1 MEISNGGTMENY
13 SILEAAKILQVTD
26 KTIRN
31 YINRDFVKAEMWNGT
46 WRIPHEDISELFRKK
61 FGKSLDRISAETR
74 REPSRILVEK
84 SEFENQQQKVGKLA
98 VIETREKE
106 LRAEIRNLNERNAQL
121 EASSASGWTEAR
133 ACQAELEKTRE
144 ELHRARENEKRAQQD
159 ANWLRRERDETQMTA
174 QRRAETI
181 KRLREENQRLSDVLH
196 QKALGVR

>member
-1 MEISNGGTMENY
+1 MENY

-61 FGKSLDRISAETR
+61 FGKSLDQNDVETR
-74 REPSRILVEK
+74 HEPNQILVEK
-84 SEFENQQQKVGKLA
+84 SEFENQQQKLGKLA
-98 VIETREKE
+98 VLETREKE
-106 LRAEIRNLNERNAQL
+106 LRAEIHNLNERNAQL

-133 ACQAELEKTRE
+133 AFQAELEKTRE
-144 ELHRARENEKRAQQD
+144 ELRVARENEKRAQQD
-159 ANWLRRERDETQMTA
+159 ANWLRRERDEMQMTA

-181 KRLREENQRLSDVLH
+181 KRLREENQRLSDLLH
-196 QKALGVR
+196 QKALGLR

>member
-1 MEISNGGTMENY
+1 MENY

-61 FGKSLDRISAETR
+61 FGKSLDQNDVETR
-74 REPSRILVEK
+74 HEPNQILVEK
-84 SEFENQQQKVGKLA
+84 SEFENQQQKLGKLA
-98 VIETREKE
+98 VLETREKE

-133 ACQAELEKTRE
+133 AFQAELEKTRE
-144 ELHRARENEKRAQQD
+144 ELRVARENEKRAQQD
-159 ANWLRRERDETQMTA
+159 ANWLRRERDEMQMTA

-181 KRLREENQRLSDVLH
+181 KRLREENQRLSDLLH
-196 QKALGVR
+196 QKALGLR

>member
-1 MEISNGGTMENY
+1 MENY

-61 FGKSLDRISAETR
+61 FGKPLDQNPVETR
-74 REPSRILVEK
+74 GELNRILVEK

-159 ANWLRRERDETQMTA
+159 ANWLRRERDEMQMTA

>member
-1 MEISNGGTMENY
+1 MENY

-61 FGKSLDRISAETR
+61 FGKSLDQNAAQTH
-74 REPSRILVEK
+74 REPDQILVEK
-84 SEFENQQQKVGKLA
+84 SEFENQQQELGKLA
-98 VIETREKE
+98 VIETSEKE

-133 ACQAELEKTRE
+133 AFQAELEKTRE
-144 ELHRARENEKRAQQD
+144 ELHVARENEKRAQQD
-159 ANWLRRERDETQMTA
+159 ANWLRRERDEMQRTA

-181 KRLREENQRLSDVLH
+181 KRLREENQRLSDLLH

>member
-1 MEISNGGTMENY
+1 MENY

-61 FGKSLDRISAETR
+61 FGKPLDRISAETH
-74 REPSRILVEK
+74 REPNRILVEK

-144 ELHRARENEKRAQQD
+144 ELHMARENEKRAQQD
-159 ANWLRRERDETQMTA
+159 ANWLRRERDEMQMTA

>member
-1 MEISNGGTMENY
+1 MENY

-61 FGKSLDRISAETR
+61 FGKPLDQNDVETR
-74 REPSRILVEK
+74 HEPNQILVEK
-84 SEFENQQQKVGKLA
+84 SEFESQQQKLGKLA
-98 VIETREKE
+98 VLETREKE
-106 LRAEIRNLNERNAQL
+106 LRAEIRNLNELNAQL

-133 ACQAELEKTRE
+133 AFQAELEKTRE
-144 ELHRARENEKRAQQD
+144 ELRVARENEKRAQQD
-159 ANWLRRERDETQMTA
+159 ANWLRRERDEMQMTA

-181 KRLREENQRLSDVLH
+181 KRLREENQRLSDLLH
-196 QKALGVR
+196 QKALGLR

>member
-1 MEISNGGTMENY
+1 MENY

-61 FGKSLDRISAETR
+61 FGKPLDRISTETHG
-74 REPSRILVEK
+74 EPNRILVEK

-106 LRAEIRNLNERNAQL
+106 LREEIRNLNERNAQL

-159 ANWLRRERDETQMTA
+159 ANWLRRERDEMQMTA